1 MAQIINDTPGA
12 TAGTPDQSPLAG
24 FAPHARR
31 QVEQAMRVD
40 IKAVLLKT
48 IFQWWWLLLSIGVCV
63 GAAYA
68 YLLTQ
73 PSIYTRS
80 ADIIVKEI
88 SEGQSAILEK
98 FEDIGLT
105 SSKVNLNN
113 EIANITSKDLMT
125 EVVTR
130 LNLDV
135 NYHENGIFRDDALYG
150 YTLPINASILNFP
163 ADGSF
168 SFTAK
173 LSKNGDV
180 KISKLS
186 FYKPQNLKDG
196 TKAESASESDKV
208 YCGKLNTPITT
219 AAGQLLIA
227 TTPNYRNG
235 TETTIFVDK
244 WPTNTARDYYL
255 RKLAV
260 TPASKET
267 SILHLQMSDPVIQR
281 ADDVITN
288 VIDIYN
294 KNWMDDRN
302 KVAVATSNFLNER
315 LKAVHDDLGSVES
328 NISSY
333 KTNCMISGIGSSS
346 EESFNKNAELNA
358 QLTEAQNQL
367 DMAQY
372 VRSYVVNELKTGQLI
387 PAIPGVGGSAVSGYI
402 ASYNASIKQRNALVA
417 KSSDK
422 NPIVVQ
428 LDEDLAAERVVI
440 VRSLDNEITKIK
452 NDIALL
458 RRTEAQIRS
467 ELSSAPQK
475 ENYLLSEERQ
485 QKVKESLYL
494 LLLQKREEIEL
505 SQAFTAYNTRVV
517 NSPGDSGT
525 PVFPDHRNMLM
536 IAFLIGLAIPFVVN
550 FVKAFM
556 DTAVRGRQDMEGLT
570 VPFLGEL
577 PVVFSNEKGKG
588 KKKDN
593 KHKDEDNRLIVREG
607 NRNVINE
614 SFRVLRTNVEYMNH
628 HADGSAEVI
637 AITSF
642 NPHSG
647 KTFISMNLGATLA
660 FKNKRVLVID
670 GDLRRA
676 SASSY
681 IGKPKDGIVNYL
693 RGAEPDIHQLIQRNE
708 AHHNFHVLPVGAL
721 PPNPT
726 ELLETPEFAQMLEQ
740 LRQEFDY
747 ILIDCPPID
756 IIADAQIIDRYVDRT
771 IFIIRV
777 GLFERE
783 LLPELDKIYEQKRF
797 KNMSVI
803 LNGSL
808 TPPGYQRYGYRGYGY
823 HRYGYSR
830 YGYGYHRYGY
840 GYGSAYSAYGDT
852 PAYGSDTADQDQD
865 KSK

>member
-1 MAQIINDTPGA
+1 MAHIINDTPGA
-12 TAGTPDQSPLAG
+12 ATDSTPLAAV
-24 FAPHARR
+24 APHARR
-31 QVEQAMRVD
+31 QLEQAMRVD
-40 IKAVLLKT
+40 IKAVLLRT
-48 IFQWWWLLLSIGVCV
+48 IFHWWWLLLSIAVCV
-63 GAAYA
+63 GGTYA

-98 FEDIGLT
+98 FEDLGVT

-113 EIANITSKDLMT
+113 EIANLTSKDLMS
-125 EVVTR
+125 EVVAR

-135 NYHENGIFRDDALYG
+135 NYHENGIFRNDALYG
-150 YTLPINASILNFP
+150 YTLPINASIAGFP
-163 ADGSF
+163 DDGSF

-180 KISKLS
+180 KISELA
-186 FYKPQNLKDG
+186 FYKPQDLKAG
-196 TKAESASESDKV
+196 TKAEAEAASDKV
-208 YCGKLNTPITT
+208 YCGQLNAPIKTP
-219 AAGQLLIA
+219 AGELLIA
-227 TTPNYRNG
+227 TTPNYRIG
-235 TETTIFVDK
+235 TTTTIFVDK
-244 WPTNTARDYYL
+244 WPANVARDYYL

-260 TPASKET
+260 TSPSKET

-302 KVAVATSNFLNER
+302 KVAIATSNFLNER

-328 NISSY
+328 NISNY
-333 KTNCMISGIGSSS
+333 KSNCLISGTGTTS
-346 EESFNKNAELNA
+346 EDSFGQIAELNG

-367 DMAQY
+367 EMAQY

-387 PAIPGVGGSAVSGYI
+387 PAIPGVGSSAVSGYI
-402 ASYNASIKQRNALVA
+402 GAYNASIKQRNSLAA

-440 VRSLDNEITKIK
+440 VRSLDNEITQIK
-452 NDIALL
+452 NNIALL
-458 RRTEAQIRS
+458 RRSEAQARAEIS
-467 ELSSAPQK
+467 TAPQK

-505 SQAFTAYNTRVV
+505 SQAFTAYNTRIV

-525 PVFPDHRNMLM
+525 PVFPDHRNMLA
-536 IAFLIGLAIPFVVN
+536 IALLIGIAIPFVVN
-550 FVKAFM
+550 FIKAFM
-556 DTAVRGRQDMEGLT
+556 DTTVRNRQDLEGLP

-577 PVVFSNEKGKG
+577 PTVFIEQKG
-588 KKKDN
+588 KKT
-593 KHKDEDNRLIVREG
+593 KHKDEDNKLIVREG

-628 HADGSAEVI
+628 HTDGTAEVI

-681 IGKPKDGIVNYL
+681 ISKPKDGIVNYL
-693 RGAEPDIHQLIQRNE
+693 RGSESDIHRLIHRNE
-708 AHHNFHVLPVGAL
+708 EHPNLHVLPVGAL

-726 ELLETPEFAQMLEQ
+726 ELLESPEFAQMLEQ
-740 LRQEFDY
+740 LRHEFDY

-756 IIADAQIIDRYVDRT
+756 IVADAQIIDRYVDRT
-771 IFIIRV
+771 IFIVRV
-777 GLFERE
+777 GLFERA

-803 LNGSL
+803 LNGSH

-823 HRYGYSR
+823 SRYGYSR
-830 YGYGYHRYGY
+830 YGYHRYGY
-840 GYGSAYSAYGDT
+840 GYGSPYTSAYGDT
-852 PAYGSDTADQDQD
+852 PAYGSDTDQDNA
-865 KSK
+865 K